1 MSPITTRA
9 AYERGISRRRL
20 YSASFRQLLHGVHV
34 PADESVTIQT
44 WDAAARLVL
53 PDDAQPTGITALQLA
68 GLDLGQPLPLHF
80 ATGSNA
86 RCERPEVRLHGY
98 GPGEVTLSMALAEYC
113 SAATL
118 MDGVIVADRVMHLGI
133 ASPTEVASMQHHSA
147 RQVRKV
153 AQLARPGAES
163 PQETRTRLCLVLAGL
178 PEPGLQIVVRDGGRF
193 VGRFDMGYDD
203 YGLLIEYEGDQHR
216 SDKRQWSADILREE
230 RARQLGST
238 VVRITGELFRDPWS
252 QAIRVHQEL
261 VRLGYR
267 GPGPSRTPA
276 WEHAFG
282 SVRLR
287 VVA

>member
-1 MSPITTRA
+1 MPCMSPITTRA

-34 PADESVTIQT
+34 PADQPVTIQT
-44 WDAAARLVL
+44 WDAAARMIL
-53 PDDAQPTGITALQLA
+53 PDDAQSTGITALQLA

-80 ATGSNA
+80 STASKA
-86 RCERPEVRLHGY
+86 RCERPEVRLHRHES
-98 GPGEVTLSMALAEYC
+98 GEVTLPMALAEYC

-118 MDGVIVADRVMHLGI
+118 IDGVIVADRVMHLGI
-133 ASPTEVASMQHHSA
+133 ICPTEVASMRHHRC
-147 RQVRKV
+147 RQVHC
-153 AQLARPGAES
+153 AAELARPGAES

-193 VGRFDMGYDD
+193 DMGYDD

-216 SDKRQWSADILREE
+216 SDKRQWSSDILREE
-230 RARQLGST
+230 RARQLGSC
-238 VVRITGELFRDPWS
+238 VLRITGELFRDPWS
-252 QAIRVHQEL
+252 QVIRVHQEL

-267 GPGPSRTPA
+267 GPGPNRTPA

-287 VVA
+287 LVA